1 MLLFLR
7 CYVEDSKFCAQRAQP
22 SLCCVVSLGGGNHE
36 SDVRADVAGICAL
49 SVLVL
54 QTQLLGMNAEPAH
67 KGKLQGI
74 H

>member
-1 MLLFLR
+1 MCSACTAFS
-7 CYVEDSKFCAQRAQP
+7 V
-22 SLCCVVSLGGGNHE
+22 LCCLAVGE
-36 SDVRADVAGICAL
+36 KPRDDVRADVAGICAL

-67 KGKLQGI
+67 KRKLQGI

>member
-1 MLLFLR
+1 MWRIQSFVLSMHSLL
-7 CYVEDSKFCAQRAQP
+7 CAVLSHCGEKPRD
-22 SLCCVVSLGGGNHE
+22 
-36 SDVRADVAGICAL
+36 DVRADVAGICAL

>member
-1 MLLFLR
+1 MI
-7 CYVEDSKFCAQRAQP
+7 DM
-22 SLCCVVSLGGGNHE
+22 H
-36 SDVRADVAGICAL
+36 ADVAGICAL

-54 QTQLLGMNAEPAH
+54 QTQLLGMNADSAH